1 MKEGESYSPS
11 MRFDIHPYCRLS
23 LAFCWC
29 PFELLGG
36 GLFGAKKS
44 FPRETNAVTWMGLE
58 ARVQATST
66 RSPANQP
73 MGPLHHYPYLKSEK
87 IYKEKENWEKKLNSG
102 GNNSDK
108 NNSTIFLAFQSD
120 FQNYSRL
127 HDK

>member
-1 MKEGESYSPS
+1 MAPCVPVAILDPCFLGGIERVKEGESYSPS

-73 MGPLHHYPYLKSEK
+73 MRPLHYQH
-87 IYKEKENWEKKLNSG
+87 ENFKKLKLQVYFKLIAYKRKTKSM
-102 GNNSDK
+102 
-108 NNSTIFLAFQSD
+108 L
-120 FQNYSRL
+120 
-127 HDK
+127 

>member
-73 MGPLHHYPYLKSEK
+73 MRPLHHQH
-87 IYKEKENWEKKLNSG
+87 ENFKKLKLQVYFKLIAYKRKTKSM
-102 GNNSDK
+102 
-108 NNSTIFLAFQSD
+108 L
-120 FQNYSRL
+120 
-127 HDK
+127 